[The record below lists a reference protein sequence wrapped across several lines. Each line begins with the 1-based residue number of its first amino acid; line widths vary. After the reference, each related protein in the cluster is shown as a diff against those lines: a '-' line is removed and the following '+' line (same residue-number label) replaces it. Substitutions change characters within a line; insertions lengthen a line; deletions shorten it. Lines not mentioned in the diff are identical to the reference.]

1 MKPFLL
7 RGSVFL
13 QLVSS
18 TGVTIGG
25 VHGPI
30 NAEEISVEPDSE
42 QIIVPSTNKE
52 TYGKS
57 LGSITESKPTKVSLK
72 FSDVPSDI
80 LAAALGAKE
89 EVLNGPAA
97 SVTDKTIT
105 LFSDGKWTEIGH
117 KQIVGTGLV
126 VKLSAAEKTLG
137 DDYEINYAAG
147 LIRPNPSG
155 TLKDGGAVEITYT
168 SLAQTGARLVGG
180 KVQQA
185 NWRITMNGEN
195 AFDGTLVDLDIP
207 FVTLT
212 SKTKLNLVQN
222 EVLSPEFEGVANVAQ
237 GKDYDY
243 LLDVAD
249 PPA

>member
-42 QIIVPSTNKE
+42 QIIVSSTNKE

-57 LGSITESKPTKVSLK
+57 LGSITESKPTKISLK
-72 FSDVPSDI
+72 FSDVSSDI
-80 LAAALGAKE
+80 LAAALGAKS
-89 EVLNGPAA
+89 EVLNVGAA
-97 SVTDKTIT
+97 AETDKTFT
-105 LFSDGKWTEIGH
+105 LFSDGKWTDIGH
-117 KQIVGTGLV
+117 KQIVATGFV
-126 VKLSAAEKTLG
+126 VKKSAAVQTLG

-155 TLKDGGAVEITYT
+155 NLKDGGAVEITFT
-168 SLAQTGARLVGG
+168 ALARDGARLIGG

-195 AFDGTLVDLDIP
+195 AFTGDNVDLDIP
-207 FVTLT
+207 FATLT

-243 LLDVAD
+243 SLDVAD